1 MNFDLNVRDKLF
13 NVAVNAELT
22 NNKIILSNAYAS
34 VLEGNIIAS
43 GIVDLNNPISS
54 VLSLNVNNV
63 KAGPN
68 YLSTKVYLKPVVN
81 ADNDE
86 IKSRFTIA
94 SLSYANSMSNPMTFE
109 FLYKKPEKEISIRL
123 IPNEYHQP
131 LYASYS
137 LDNTNPIIASAKGI
151 IPQDIFVVLLGQ
163 NIIDNLSSLNVEY
176 TMSNAMY
183 TGGKG
188 NVHVLQASSKKIY
201 TEEYLIR
208 IGASVYKNIIDIN
221 DIYYRLSEDGGIN
234 ANAKIE
240 YDKNFNVKIDGNL
253 NTPAGNYGLSGFS
266 TTSTNGSKIIYA
278 STDKSEI
285 IASGVIATNGILDL
299 NIKTPKTLSI
309 KDIDINVDVN
319 INNYM
324 QQPLYLYGNVKANK
338 NLAPIFA
345 LNTQFELS
353 NQSIMFT
360 NIILTY
366 GENRITGDG
375 ILSSTDGITKFAAL
389 LKDLEN
395 NGIFALDTSIN
406 KNNIY
411 GKITVNQLPFDV
423 SGQAYGVLTA
433 NATIIGLMNNPVI
446 YLEKFDIKDFQIPGM
461 QFDIS
466 LNGYYRANELEIKDV
481 LITKTGDFGMLTAK
495 PFAKKQQIKI
505 PYAYFSKELQNMTV
519 EVNNMVFMSSFSGNI
534 NYNMRK
540 LPDGREEYRLQTGPI
555 TINKRKLPEFGTTV
569 IRDKNDI
576 LLTNTKNHGIKGAI
590 VGEEGSRYGYLE
602 VTSDIPTNNGIRYIE
617 VEVKNEQGV
626 TATFLVKQYP
636 LEYIVAVP
644 GWYSYRTDFKYNG
657 STVTYE
663 SGPYESPQSDDAEA
677 PKTSGS
683 DFKSK
688 VYYNGSIYQYR
699 YNRESEWVST
709 GWFQGYYRYGDW
721 EVERYSKQS
730 DNPNNNMYFVR
741 ITKTSNKYTLAVPAL
756 DKDGYT
762 DSSNENNQL
771 VSPAFMIASQLGTV
785 SVQGYNSAKTHCRE
799 YAEKSLD
806 GEVYEDWRLPTE
818 KELWIIDKYQGDDE
832 SVIDRVLAG
841 AYYWAASGKVLL
853 TNEEE
858 NWWGNVTE
866 WNEGTIG
873 TGYSSAY
880 IRCIRDVKANEP
892 IMQED

>member
-1 MNFDLNVRDKLF
+1 MIKKLF
-13 NVAVNAELT
+13 
-22 NNKIILSNAYAS
+22 
-34 VLEGNIIAS
+34 IA
-43 GIVDLNNPISS
+43 N
-54 VLSLNVNNV
+54 
-63 KAGPN
+63 
-68 YLSTKVYLKPVVN
+68 
-81 ADNDE
+81 
-86 IKSRFTIA
+86 
-94 SLSYANSMSNPMTFE
+94 M
-109 FLYKKPEKEISIRL
+109 
-123 IPNEYHQP
+123 
-131 LYASYS
+131 
-137 LDNTNPIIASAKGI
+137 
-151 IPQDIFVVLLGQ
+151 
-163 NIIDNLSSLNVEY
+163 
-176 TMSNAMY
+176 
-183 TGGKG
+183 
-188 NVHVLQASSKKIY
+188 
-201 TEEYLIR
+201 
-208 IGASVYKNIIDIN
+208 
-221 DIYYRLSEDGGIN
+221 
-234 ANAKIE
+234 
-240 YDKNFNVKIDGNL
+240 
-253 NTPAGNYGLSGFS
+253 
-266 TTSTNGSKIIYA
+266 
-278 STDKSEI
+278 
-285 IASGVIATNGILDL
+285 
-299 NIKTPKTLSI
+299 
-309 KDIDINVDVN
+309 
-319 INNYM
+319 
-324 QQPLYLYGNVKANK
+324 
-338 NLAPIFA
+338 
-345 LNTQFELS
+345 
-353 NQSIMFT
+353 
-360 NIILTY
+360 
-366 GENRITGDG
+366 
-375 ILSSTDGITKFAAL
+375 AAL
-389 LKDLEN
+389 LVLMTWVAACTQEELPALPDPSAQNGLVIDLRTSSIETRATEPGNDNLRENTIETAHVFIFGADGTRSGSETYKKLTFTDGVATLASGDWKNNTNMFPDGADAEYGIYVVANYHGEDTDLSAITTVEGLKAAMDTDTDIWKPEHGNLGNNQEYRGKLFTMTGSVVGFHPSEQEN
-395 NGIFALDTSIN
+395 NYILPVNVTRVAVKMRIYVKLDDSFKNDFTPTGFYSIVRNHATKGLLWPDNEEKTPSSERGLAGNGTDEQAVTAWERGEGDAAAVVVVYTYPNRWGNNALDETFVLLNMPGRYTGDDAPEGQDYSTSNYYKIPIRLGTSADQMVLNRNTIYQTTITIDRLGQTEIDKPVELKPKFEVADWDGETIN
-406 KNNIY
+406 ISDD
-411 GKITVNQLPFDV
+411 DV
-423 SGQAYGVLTA
+423 R
-433 NATIIGLMNNPVI
+433 
-446 YLEKFDIKDFQIPGM
+446 YLE
-461 QFDIS
+461 
-466 LNGYYRANELEIKDV
+466 LLKDV
-481 LITKTGDFGMLTAK
+481 IEMKNISETTEQYFTSSSGVWNNSGTTSYVRVVEAYYYDKMNQ
-495 PFAKKQQIKI
+495 KQ
-505 PYAYFSKELQNMTV
+505 
-519 EVNNMVFMSSFSGNI
+519 
-534 NYNMRK
+534 
-540 LPDGREEYRLQTGPI
+540 
-555 TINKRKLPEFGTTV
+555 TINNLQRYH
-569 IRDKNDI
+569 IN
-576 LLTNTKNHGIKGAI
+576 ASI

-858 NWWGNVTE
+858 DWWGNVTE

-892 IMQED
+892 IMQEDYLNQ

>member
-1 MNFDLNVRDKLF
+1 MIKKLF
-13 NVAVNAELT
+13 
-22 NNKIILSNAYAS
+22 
-34 VLEGNIIAS
+34 IA
-43 GIVDLNNPISS
+43 
-54 VLSLNVNNV
+54 
-63 KAGPN
+63 
-68 YLSTKVYLKPVVN
+68 
-81 ADNDE
+81 
-86 IKSRFTIA
+86 
-94 SLSYANSMSNPMTFE
+94 
-109 FLYKKPEKEISIRL
+109 
-123 IPNEYHQP
+123 
-131 LYASYS
+131 
-137 LDNTNPIIASAKGI
+137 
-151 IPQDIFVVLLGQ
+151 
-163 NIIDNLSSLNVEY
+163 NL
-176 TMSNAMY
+176 
-183 TGGKG
+183 
-188 NVHVLQASSKKIY
+188 
-201 TEEYLIR
+201 
-208 IGASVYKNIIDIN
+208 
-221 DIYYRLSEDGGIN
+221 
-234 ANAKIE
+234 
-240 YDKNFNVKIDGNL
+240 
-253 NTPAGNYGLSGFS
+253 
-266 TTSTNGSKIIYA
+266 
-278 STDKSEI
+278 
-285 IASGVIATNGILDL
+285 
-299 NIKTPKTLSI
+299 
-309 KDIDINVDVN
+309 
-319 INNYM
+319 
-324 QQPLYLYGNVKANK
+324 
-338 NLAPIFA
+338 
-345 LNTQFELS
+345 
-353 NQSIMFT
+353 
-360 NIILTY
+360 
-366 GENRITGDG
+366 
-375 ILSSTDGITKFAAL
+375 AAL
-389 LKDLEN
+389 LCLIALATSCTQEELPALPEPSAPEGLVIDLRTSSIETRATEAGNDDLRENTIETAHVFIFEADGTRSGSETYKKLTFTNGVATLASGDWKNNTNMFPYGPDAQYGIYVVANYHGEDRDLSAITTVEELKAAMDTDADIWKPEHGNLGDNNYYSGKLFTMTGNVDNFRPSEHEN
-395 NGIFALDTSIN
+395 NYILPVPVTRIAVKIRIYIKLAEDFQKVFTPTGYRSIVRNHATKGLLWPDNEERTSSEERGLAGNGVKEQSVEAWKQPDAENAAVVVVYTYPNRWGNNALDETFVLLNMPGNYTGESDGNAGDAEQLKSSNYYKIPIRLGTSADQMVLNRNTIYQTTITIDRLGQTEIDKPVELKPKFEVVDWDEETIN
-406 KNNIY
+406 ISDD
-411 GKITVNQLPFDV
+411 DV
-423 SGQAYGVLTA
+423 R
-433 NATIIGLMNNPVI
+433 
-446 YLEKFDIKDFQIPGM
+446 YLE
-461 QFDIS
+461 
-466 LNGYYRANELEIKDV
+466 LLKDV
-481 LITKTGDFGMLTAK
+481 IEMKNISETTEQYFTSSSGVWNNSGTTSYVRVVEAYYYDKMNQ
-495 PFAKKQQIKI
+495 KQ
-505 PYAYFSKELQNMTV
+505 
-519 EVNNMVFMSSFSGNI
+519 
-534 NYNMRK
+534 
-540 LPDGREEYRLQTGPI
+540 
-555 TINKRKLPEFGTTV
+555 TINNLQRYH
-569 IRDKNDI
+569 IN
-576 LLTNTKNHGIKGAI
+576 ASI

-858 NWWGNVTE
+858 DWWGNVTE